1 MLRPEG
7 KVRYAS
13 VFPTVI
19 VKLSWASME
28 YKIFIGNVAF
38 ETKIETLV
46 EMFSQYGEITDS
58 YKPMGKGFAF
68 ITFKDDA
75 AVQAAIEGMNGKEV
89 EGRELVVNA
98 ARPREE
104 RPARGFGGGSG
115 GGFGGG
121 DRRPSS
127 RGGFGGDRRPGGF
140 GGGFGG
146 RR

>member
-1 MLRPEG
+1 
-7 KVRYAS
+7 
-13 VFPTVI
+13 
-19 VKLSWASME
+19 ME
-28 YKIFIGNVAF
+28 NKIFIGNVAF

-46 EMFSQYGEITDS
+46 EIFSQYGEITDS

-68 ITFKDDA
+68 ITFKDES
-75 AVQAAIEGMNGKEV
+75 AVQAAIEAMNGKEV
-89 EGRELVVNA
+89 EGRELVVNV

-104 RPARGFGGGSG
+104 RPSRGGFG

-121 DRRPSS
+121 DRRPN
-127 RGGFGGDRRPGGF
+127 RGGFGGDRGGRGGF

>member
-1 MLRPEG
+1 
-7 KVRYAS
+7 
-13 VFPTVI
+13 
-19 VKLSWASME
+19 ME

-46 EMFSQYGEITDS
+46 ELFSQYGEITDS

-68 ITFKDDA
+68 ITFKDAA

-89 EGRELVVNA
+89 EGRELVVNE

-104 RPARGFGGGSG
+104 RPSRGFGGGG

-121 DRRPSS
+121 DRRPS
-127 RGGFGGDRRPGGF
+127 RGGFGGGDCGSRGGF

>member
-1 MLRPEG
+1 
-7 KVRYAS
+7 
-13 VFPTVI
+13 
-19 VKLSWASME
+19 ME
-28 YKIFIGNVAF
+28 NKIFIGNVAF

-46 EMFSQYGEITDS
+46 EIFSQYGEITDS

-68 ITFKDDA
+68 ITFKDES
-75 AVQAAIEGMNGKEV
+75 AVQAAIEAMNGKEV
-89 EGRELVVNA
+89 EGRELVVNV

-104 RPARGFGGGSG
+104 RPSRGFGG

-121 DRRPSS
+121 DRRPS
-127 RGGFGGDRRPGGF
+127 RGGFGGGNRGGF